1 MRMTIKVQHNSVKI
15 LPIEKIISILS
26 YLTMG
31 IVGLIW
37 FIIAHFLKQKLKFFL
52 MYNIAQSMVI
62 SIFLALIKIGLD
74 IILSI
79 LAKIP
84 FLRPIPSQ
92 ANYILCEVL
101 SPYRADKI
109 CMELLKSNIF
119 VKNCQNKMG
128 FDGSQY
134 IRLAVKSQEE
144 NDFLIC
150 ALEML

>member
-84 FLRPIPSQ
+84 FLDYI
-92 ANYILCEVL
+92 AAIIYYILSYKILRIYLFNL
-101 SPYRADKI
+101 SFTIP
-109 CMELLKSNIF
+109 ELVVVILIGYIITGILLGRIF
-119 VKNCQNKMG
+119 YVPFLSDLMYKTMKNYN
-128 FDGSQY
+128 
-134 IRLAVKSQEE
+134 
-144 NDFLIC
+144 
-150 ALEML
+150 